1 MNEVLSIVLL
11 AAALVNIM
19 YGVYYMLKDDEK
31 DKLFSKNAKLNFAIG
46 MILLLIYMLITNAS
60 SEHIIWIL

>member
-1 MNEVLSIVLL
+1 
-11 AAALVNIM
+11 M